1 MGSRDTDPAVSD
13 PTVDVESKSQPPQKS
28 VRLAG
33 LDMLPETD
41 RGKDMDAT
49 TSPAERLEGLTLKSG
64 WFIEKLLVK
73 PKGATGGDF
82 GVSYSAS
89 KDGNPAF
96 VKAID
101 FRRAFGETNFIEVL
115 NALTSAVLWER
126 DLMKFCKDEAMS
138 RVVTLLDYEDLVLT
152 EDQGDHS
159 KKVCCFV
166 FEIGKGDLRANFD
179 FGQSP
184 KHSWRLMV
192 LRDVALGLD
201 QLHRRGIAHLDVK
214 PSNVIAL
221 ADSLSRAH
229 VMKLGDLGR
238 SVRKGFNGPF
248 DGLCWPGDRGY
259 APPEK
264 WYGYTSSQ
272 WQDEREAAD
281 LYQLGGLLV
290 FLYTGVPLNSLIR
303 AELPEQ
309 FTPGIYRGGF
319 TPELVDVLKQSI
331 GKVLALHVFP
341 SLPPQ
346 VSEELRAML
355 VDMTQPDPSQRGDRA
370 ARKQGVVGIDRFHQ
384 KLYRLAKRMEIEERR
399 VAA

>member
-1 MGSRDTDPAVSD
+1 
-13 PTVDVESKSQPPQKS
+13 
-28 VRLAG
+28 
-33 LDMLPETD
+33 
-41 RGKDMDAT
+41 MDAT
-49 TSPAERLEGLTLKSG
+49 TSPAEKLEGLTLKSG
-64 WFIEKLLVK
+64 WAIGQLLLK
-73 PKGATGGDF
+73 PKGATGGTF
-82 GVSYSAS
+82 GVSYLAS
-89 KDGNPAF
+89 RDGEPAF
-96 VKAID
+96 VKAVD
-101 FRRAFGETNFIEVL
+101 FRRAFGEANFIEVL

-126 DLMKFCKDEAMS
+126 DLMKFCKEEAMS
-138 RVVTLLDYEDLVLT
+138 RVVTLLDYEDLVLV
-152 EDQGDHS
+152 EDQGDQT

-179 FGQSP
+179 FGESP

-201 QLHRRGIAHLDVK
+201 QLHRRGIVHLDVK

-238 SVRKGFNGPF
+238 SVRKGLAGPF
-248 DGLCWPGDRGY
+248 DALCWPGDWGY

-264 WYGYTSSQ
+264 WYGYTSAQ

-309 FTPGIYRGGF
+309 FAPGIYRGGF

-341 SLPPQ
+341 ELPNR
-346 VSEELRAML
+346 VHEELQEML
-355 VDMTQPDPSQRGDRA
+355 VEMTQPDPSQRGDKRA
-370 ARKQGVVGIDRFHQ
+370 RRQGVVGIDRFHQ
-384 KLYRLAKRMEIEERR
+384 KLYRLAKRMEFEERM
-399 VAA
+399 AAA